1 MKILVS
7 DPITEAGLAILKD
20 ADLDVVYLPEAD
32 PEEKRLAAENVHGW
46 IVRSGTKVSAEA
58 INSAKHLTVIGRAG
72 VGIDNIDLNAAT
84 RKGVVVMNTPDV
96 NTISAAEHT
105 IAMML
110 TLSRKYSNGTQRPGE
125 R

>member
-32 PEEKRLAAENVHGW
+32 PEEKRRAAENIHGW

-58 INSAKHLTVIGRAG
+58 I
-72 VGIDNIDLNAAT
+72 
-84 RKGVVVMNTPDV
+84 
-96 NTISAAEHT
+96 
-105 IAMML
+105 
-110 TLSRKYSNGTQRPGE
+110 TQPNN
-125 R
+125 